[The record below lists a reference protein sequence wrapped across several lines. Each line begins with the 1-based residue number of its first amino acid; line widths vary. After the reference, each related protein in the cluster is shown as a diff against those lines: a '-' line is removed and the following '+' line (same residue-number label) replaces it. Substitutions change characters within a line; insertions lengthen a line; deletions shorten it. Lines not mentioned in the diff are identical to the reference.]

1 VVGRTSG
8 TNLVSLAIYI
18 PLHICV
24 LRVLEL
30 LT

>member
-8 TNLVSLAIYI
+8 TNLVSLAICI